1 MANATN
7 NIKAK
12 KDDVITAADVRDEAT
27 TVASKVSNGAREFVR
42 RSAITAQ
49 ARTDNAFDTATSLN
63 DNVEGYAVRAVKGYM
78 NFLGAVAK
86 AAHDDTTRALTTVE
100 KMAAAGSLS
109 EVVRLQSDY
118 VRAATNV
125 NIERAKFVAGE
136 ARDMAMDGVST
147 VRETFVSA
155 MPTTKRAA

>member
-1 MANATN
+1 MANAKT
-7 NIKAK
+7 K
-12 KDDVITAADVRDEAT
+12 KDETITAADVRDEAT

-49 ARTDNAFDTATSLN
+49 ERTDNAFETATSLN

-86 AAHDDTTRALTTVE
+86 AAHEDTTRYFTTVE
-100 KMAAAGSLS
+100 KVASAGSLS
-109 EVVRLQSDY
+109 EAVRIQSDY

-136 ARDMAMDGVST
+136 ARDLAMDGVST
-147 VRETFVSA
+147 VRETA
-155 MPTTKRAA
+155 MSVMPSRKAA